1 MAIKRGASTDRV
13 GSYFVSFDIRKKM
26 GKGYIKGSRPM
37 LTVDH
42 IGKAV

>member
-1 MAIKRGASTDRV
+1 MGTMYEIAQSLISQ
-13 GSYFVSFDIRKKM
+13 SM

-42 IGKAV
+42 IGKAVQEKLKLK